1 MATKLKFCSVQ
12 DAISSSRAVV
22 QAQPLRSAS
31 SAPVLSA
38 KQTSMQSAAKVRSPP
53 VRDLQVLITGSRMVR
68 TADVEF

>member
-38 KQTSMQSAAKVRSPP
+38 KQTSIQSAAMVSLPP
-53 VRDLQVLITGSRMVR
+53 NRDVKALSAFGPDLTL
-68 TADVEF
+68 A